1 MWKLN
6 LIQMEPSGRT
16 TGTNMTSSEEMHKE
30 YVEQAA
36 KNIDFVFV
44 PASLKFEGKHYN
56 IPELHWEQEC
66 KGVPQD
72 DPRAFGYHVGCF
84 RARFELNHETRRL
97 DTLVLTFEEM
107 TFEGFLHPDDKV
119 RIDMKKDAFTKF
131 RVTYYP
137 KTEKLKLDRL
147 EENIQIKKD
156 K

>member
-119 RIDMKKDAFTKF
+119 RIDMNKDAFTKF
-131 RVTYYP
+131 RVTYDP

-147 EENIQIKKD
+147 EENVQIKKE
-156 K
+156 